1 MVAVEK
7 RTGIGWFR
15 RAIGPALVLVVLAGA
30 LTLLHHE
37 LKDFHFKDVK
47 ASLRAIPG
55 WRLAVCLGIV
65 ALNYVILIGY
75 DLIGVR
81 SIGHPLALRRVALAS
96 FTGFALSYNFG
107 ALLGGTPVRVRLYS
121 SWGMSAAEIVRMMV
135 AIGTTFWAG
144 VFTVAGV
151 MFVLDPFPIP
161 EPVHLA
167 ISNVRPI
174 GLVLLALSLGYLA
187 LPLVWKKPFVW
198 RGHEVLIPRFS
209 TLVAQLAVAAADLAV
224 AAASL
229 YVILPESVSLSY
241 PQFLGVYL
249 LAVVAV
255 VFTHVPGG
263 LGILE
268 LIILTFAATHGKE
281 EILAALVAFRVI
293 YYLIPLGLAFGLLLG
308 HEWWIHREEART
320 LANRAG
326 HLLGGVTPMVV
337 ALGTM
342 LSGVVLLL
350 SGATPAVSARL
361 HLVRSI
367 VPLPAVE
374 LSHFLASLAGG
385 GLLLLAR
392 GLQRRLDAAW
402 WGAVTLL
409 TAGIVFSLVKGLDY
423 EEAITMTL
431 VLAALLAARKQF
443 YRKGSVLR
451 PSWTSGWVAAVGIA
465 LLCSAWLGIFSHQYV
480 EYRNEL
486 WWRFEF
492 DADAPRFLRAQVG
505 VAVLLLAF
513 AVARLVAGRAPARV
527 APAALD
533 ELEQAAGIA
542 ARSRRTSANLA
553 LLGDK
558 ILLFNDSRTAFVMYG
573 VQGRTWV
580 SLGDPVGPDEEWDEL
595 IWRFREECDRYDA
608 WPVFYQV
615 EPEHLPLYLDQGYSL
630 LKLGEEARVDASK
643 FTLEG
648 GSRKG
653 LRSNRNKLQKEG
665 CTFEIVPRDNVPA
678 LLPVLRAISDAW
690 LGEKKGAE
698 KGFSLGFFDE
708 AYLRRFPCAVV
719 KRDGAPIAFANVWLG
734 AEKEEFSVD
743 LMRYRPDGTRGLMD
757 YLFVELILWG
767 QSQGYQWFNLG
778 MAPLAGIESRQLAP
792 LWNKLAALLFKHGDH
807 FYGFEGL
814 HEYKDKFDPVWKP
827 KYLAARGGL
836 ALPRILADVTALIG
850 RKRA

>member
-1 MVAVEK
+1 MAVEK
-7 RTGIGWFR
+7 QDGLRWLR

-37 LKDFHFKDVK
+37 LKDFHIKDVR
-47 ASLRAIPG
+47 ASLRAIPA
-55 WRLAVCLGIV
+55 WRLAACLGLT
-65 ALNYVILIGY
+65 ALNYLILVGY

-144 VFTVAGV
+144 VFTLAGV
-151 MFVLDPFPIP
+151 MFVCDPFPIP

-174 GLVLLALSLGYLA
+174 GFVLLAVALGYLA
-187 LPLVWKKPFVW
+187 LPLIWKNPFVW

-209 TLVAQLAVAAADLAV
+209 TLIAQLAIAAADLAV

-229 YVILPESVSLSY
+229 YVILPESMTLSY

-268 LIILTFAATHGKE
+268 LIILTFAGSGGKE

-293 YYLIPLGLAFGLLLG
+293 YYVIPLLLAFGLLLG
-308 HEWWIHREEART
+308 HEWWIRREQAQS
-320 LANRAG
+320 LAKKAG
-326 HLLGGVTPMVV
+326 NLLGGVTPTVV

-342 LSGVVLLL
+342 LAGAVLLL
-350 SGATPAVSARL
+350 SGATPMLPARSGVL
-361 HLVRSI
+361 RSI
-367 VPLPAVE
+367 LPLPAVE
-374 LSHFLASLAGG
+374 LSHFLASLVGA
-385 GLLLLAR
+385 GLLILGR

-402 WGAVTLL
+402 WWAVTLVS
-409 TAGIVFSLVKGLDY
+409 AGIIFSLVKGLDY
-423 EEAITMTL
+423 EEAIAMSL
-431 VLAALLAARKQF
+431 MLIVLIAARKRF
-443 YRKGSVLR
+443 YRKGSILR
-451 PSWTSGWVAAVGIA
+451 PSWTSGWLAAVGIA
-465 LLCSAWLGIFSHQYV
+465 LLCSVWLGIFSHKYV
-480 EYRNEL
+480 DYSNEL

-492 DADAPRFLRAQVG
+492 DSDAPRFLRAQVG
-505 VAVLLLAF
+505 IAVLLLGF
-513 AVARLVAGRAPARV
+513 AMARLLAGRAPAKR
-527 APAALD
+527 APAALND
-533 ELEQAAGIA
+533 IEQAAGIV
-542 ARSRRTSANLA
+542 ARSRRTTANLA

-558 ILLFNDSRTAFVMYG
+558 MLLFNDSRSAFIMYG

-580 SLGDPVGPDEEWDEL
+580 SMGDPVGPDEEWDEL

-615 EPEHLPLYLDQGYSL
+615 ESERLTLYLDQGYSL

-665 CTFEIVPRDNVPA
+665 CTFEIVPRENVPA
-678 LLPVLRAISDAW
+678 LLPVLKAISDAW
-690 LGEKKGAE
+690 MDEKKGAE

-708 AYLRRFPCAVV
+708 AYLKRFPCAVV
-719 KRDGAPIAFANVWLG
+719 KHDGEPIAFANMWLG
-734 AEKEEFSVD
+734 SEKEEFSVD
-743 LMRYRPDGTRGLMD
+743 LMRYRPDGTRGLID

-778 MAPLAGIESRQLAP
+778 MAPLSGIESRQLSP
-792 LWNKLAALLFKHGDH
+792 LWNKLASLLFKHGDH

-814 HEYKDKFDPVWKP
+814 REYKDKFDPVWTP

-850 RKRA
+850 RKR

>member
-1 MVAVEK
+1 MPANQK
-7 RTGIGWFR
+7 PNGIGWLR
-15 RAIGPALVLVVLAGA
+15 RALGPALVLVVLAGA

-37 LKDFHFKDVK
+37 LKDFHFRQVR
-47 ASLRAIPG
+47 ASLVAIPAG
-55 WRLAVCLGIV
+55 RLAACLGLTV
-65 ALNYVILIGY
+65 LNYLILIGY

-81 SIGHPLALRRVALAS
+81 SIGHPLPLRRVALAS
-96 FTGFALSYNFG
+96 FAGFSMSYNFG

-144 VFTVAGV
+144 VFTLAGL

-161 EPVHLA
+161 EPLHLG
-167 ISNVRPI
+167 ISSVRPI
-174 GLVLLALSLGYLA
+174 GFVLLALAIGYLI
-187 LPLVWKKPFVW
+187 LPLIWKKPFVW

-209 TLVAQLAVAAADLAV
+209 TLVAQLAVSAADLAV

-229 YVILPESVSLSY
+229 YVILPKSMALSY

-268 LIILTFAATHGKE
+268 LIILTFAATSGKE

-308 HEWWIHREEART
+308 HEWWIHREQARS
-320 LANRAG
+320 LAQRAG
-326 HLLGGVTPMVV
+326 TFLGGITPSVV

-342 LSGVVLLL
+342 LAGAVLLL
-350 SGATPAVSARL
+350 SGSTPAIPDRLQHL
-361 HLVRSI
+361 HLI
-367 VPLPAVE
+367 VPLPVVE
-374 LSHFLASLAGG
+374 ISHFLGSLAGG
-385 GLLLLAR
+385 GLLILAL

-402 WGAVTLL
+402 WCAVTLL
-409 TAGIVFSLVKGLDY
+409 GAGIIFSLAKGLDY
-423 EEAITMTL
+423 EEAIAMSL
-431 VLAALLAARKQF
+431 MLAVLIPARKRF
-443 YRKGSVLR
+443 YRKGSILQ
-451 PSWTSGWVAAVGIA
+451 PSWSSGWVVAVGIV
-465 LLCSAWLGIFSHQYV
+465 LLCSVWLGIFSHQHDDYS
-480 EYRNEL
+480 NEL
-486 WWRFEF
+486 WWRFAF
-492 DADAPRFLRAQVG
+492 DAHASRFLRAEVG

-513 AVARLVAGRAPARV
+513 AVAHLVAGRAPVSVVLAVGKELDAAAAIV
-527 APAALD
+527 AQSP
-533 ELEQAAGIA
+533 
-542 ARSRRTSANLA
+542 RTSANLA

-558 ILLFNDSRTAFVMYG
+558 MLLFNDARTAFIMYG

-580 SLGDPVGPDEEWDEL
+580 SLGDPVGPVDEWDEL
-595 IWRFREECDRYDA
+595 IWRFREICDRYDA

-615 EPEHLPLYLDQGYSL
+615 EAERLPLYLDHGYSL
-630 LKLGEEARVDASK
+630 LKLGEEGRVDASK

-653 LRSNRNKLQKEG
+653 LRSNRNKVQKEG
-665 CTFEIVPRDNVPA
+665 CTFEIVSREQVPE
-678 LLPVLRAISDAW
+678 LLPVLKSISDAW
-690 LGEKKGAE
+690 IEEKKGAE
-698 KGFSLGFFDE
+698 KGFSLGFFD
-708 AYLRRFPCAVV
+708 ASYLRRFPCALV
-719 KRDGAPIAFANVWLG
+719 KRNGEPIAFANLWLG
-734 AEKEEFSVD
+734 AGKEEFSID
-743 LMRYRPDGTRGLMD
+743 LMRYRSDVVRGLMD
-757 YLFVELILWG
+757 YLFVEMILWG

-778 MAPLAGIESRQLAP
+778 MAPLAGIEARQLAP
-792 LWNKLAALLFKHGDH
+792 LWNKVAALLFKHGDH

-814 HEYKDKFDPVWKP
+814 RDYKDKFDPVWKP